1 MTPGLSLAHL
11 ERPTASLMSA
21 GLALVACTAFGTATP
36 ARAALDLEGPWL
48 LYVTATGD
56 SLGTYQGFSACAQA
70 MATRPKGTLGCK
82 PDPAPP
88 LPVVVS
94 PPIADVPPPI
104 IEQPPVVTPPVMNGG
119 ITIDA
124 SNLPLGIAGY
134 AFDRVQP
141 TTEVAPVSDI
151 GAFRTSCAYSH
162 MGFDDPIVYP
172 GQPGASHLHTF
183 FGNSLTSAAT
193 TAESLRSTGN
203 STCRGGTVN
212 RSAYWVPTMIDTTT
226 GRPVVPDNAQIYYKR
241 GYQVST
247 STPIKAMPT
256 GLRMIAGNP
265 TNTTPVAVGY
275 RFRCQGG
282 PNNSNDQYGTS
293 IPSCDAGA
301 QMVQEIFFPQCWD
314 GRNLDAPDHKSHMS
328 YPVQLS
334 QSPFTWSCP
343 ASHPVVLPQVAF
355 NVAYTVPSPGAA
367 KAWRL
372 ASDMYD
378 RSLPAGYSSHGDW
391 FNGWNVEVSDA
402 WARAC
407 VDARRDCHSHLI
419 GDGREMY

>member
-1 MTPGLSLAHL
+1 
-11 ERPTASLMSA
+11 MSA

-56 SLGTYQGFSACAQA
+56 TLGTYQGFNACAQA
-70 MATRPKGTLGCK
+70 MATKPKGTLGCK

-88 LPVVVS
+88 PPVPVS

-124 SNLPLGIAGY
+124 SNLPLGVIGY

-141 TTEVAPVSDI
+141 TTEIAPASDI

-162 MGFDDPIVYP
+162 MAFDDPIVYP
-172 GQPGASHLHTF
+172 GKPGASHLHTF

-193 TAESLRSTGN
+193 TAESLRTTGN

-212 RSAYWVPTMIDTTT
+212 RSAYWVPSMIDTTT
-226 GRPVVPDNAQIYYKR
+226 GRPVVPDSAQIYYKR

-247 STPIKAMPT
+247 STPITGMPP

-265 TNTTPVAVGY
+265 TNTTPIAIGY

-282 PNNSNDQYGTS
+282 PNNSNDQFGTS

-343 ASHPVVLPQVAF
+343 VSHPVVLPQVSF
-355 NVAYTVPSPGAA
+355 NIAYTVPSPGAA

-391 FNGWNVEVSDA
+391 FNGWNADISDA

-407 VDARRDCHSHLI
+407 VNARRDCHSHLI